1 MRKFG
6 RLRER
11 IKEMFGTQKALADR
25 MGINVATLNS
35 KLNGKAVWS
44 LKEIENACLLLDIP
58 ASQIGEYFFY

>member
-6 RLRER
+6 RLRED
-11 IKEMFGTQKALADR
+11 IKKKFGTQNAFADQ

-44 LKEIENACLLLDIP
+44 LKEIETACELLSIP
-58 ASQIGEYFFY
+58 ASKIGEYFFY